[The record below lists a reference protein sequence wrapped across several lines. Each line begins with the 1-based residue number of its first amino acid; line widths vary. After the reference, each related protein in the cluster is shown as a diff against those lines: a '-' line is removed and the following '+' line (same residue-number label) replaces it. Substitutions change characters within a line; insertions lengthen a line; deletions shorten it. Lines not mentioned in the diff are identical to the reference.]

1 MTDPTR
7 IYDDQH
13 NNAPAVPQG
22 WKLVPVEPTKEMI
35 DAYCEA
41 NGRFQSARADW
52 AAMLAATPSPA
63 PAQEPAPTWS
73 LREALQKAKDALS
86 LALSDVDWR
95 KDSPTQP
102 VIHKAY
108 NCAHQALA
116 LPTAEQVDDINVAES
131 FTSAAPDMPPQLRK
145 IHPLDFPLE
154 VFLADLTTRPA
165 KIIRAEMLS
174 FTRTDG
180 AYDIEPPLT
189 VRHLCMFSRNEMRKW
204 PQMGKKSL
212 NEIEETLRDR
222 GLHLWE
228 NHDERSLRLLREH
241 KDYFK

>member
-1 MTDPTR
+1 MTDTN
-7 IYDDQH
+7 Q
-13 NNAPAVPQG
+13 Q
-22 WKLVPVEPTKEMI
+22 
-35 DAYCEA
+35 
-41 NGRFQSARADW
+41 
-52 AAMLAATPSPA
+52 
-63 PAQEPAPTWS
+63 
-73 LREALQKAKDALS
+73 LREALQAISDIDDSTNHAVDAS
-86 LALSDVDWR
+86 AALDR
-95 KDSPTQP
+95 IGK
-102 VIHKAY
+102 IAR
-108 NCAHQALA
+108 QALA